1 LVSARDFVRLV
12 THRWATEERRKVG
25 FGWGGTPHLTRIHLN
40 TSRRV
45 GVRLLLFQLNPQN
58 SEAIDLLT
66 PLERGRK
73 TGLLG
78 GAGVGKTVL
87 ITEKDWIRWS
97 SSTKA

>member
-40 TSRRV
+40 TSR
-45 GVRLLLFQLNPQN
+45 LNPQN

-87 ITEKDWIRWS
+87 ITENDWIRWS

>member
-1 LVSARDFVRLV
+1 VNGDRSMLSSDV
-12 THRWATEERRKVG
+12 TGRYQ
-25 FGWGGTPHLTRIHLN
+25 
-40 TSRRV
+40 S
-45 GVRLLLFQLNPQN
+45 LNPQN

-87 ITEKDWIRWS
+87 ITEIDWIRWS